1 MSTPV
6 PPAPSVERPGDIEI
20 YKQKYENFR
29 HFDKLR
35 WQMPGI
41 ALAISAGVV
50 ALSARPGMPL
60 DLISL
65 LLVLTAMGTAVCAYT
80 VHRIRYRLEENREA
94 LIEVARRIGDTRVHG
109 PESRSATR
117 WLERF
122 MWSVVVCAVIVAA
135 LFFAHNH
142 GLISLR

>member
-1 MSTPV
+1 MSTTET
-6 PPAPSVERPGDIEI
+6 AAERRASDIEI

-41 ALAISAGVV
+41 ALAIGAGVV
-50 ALSARPGMPL
+50 ALASRSGVPL
-60 DLISL
+60 DLVSL
-65 LLVLTAMGTAVCAYT
+65 LLLLLSMGTAVCAYT
-80 VHRIRYRLEENREA
+80 VHRIRYRLEENRAA
-94 LIEVARRIGDTRVHG
+94 LIEVAHRLGDDHVHG

-122 MWSVVVCAVIVAA
+122 MWCVVLCALVVAA
-135 LFFAHNH
+135 LLFAHNH
-142 GLISLR
+142 GLKVL